1 MELVVA
7 RSLHIGLDVPIRYL
21 LHHIV
26 DLQPQTVHANHTLGL
41 RLDALGQRVLLE
53 VIRFHEGIQ
62 VLVLDLPEPQRYQ
75 ESRTPNS
82 LQIEQCELDE
92 D

>member
-1 MELVVA
+1 VELVVA

-26 DLQPQTVHANHTLGL
+26 DLQPQAVHANHTLGL

-53 VIRFHEGIQ
+53 VIRFHEGLQ